1 MTRRVQAL
9 ENERRANA
17 QILDGWKKEKQ
28 ILLKKIEF
36 VRTRYLFLRERRNQF
51 SWKPKRDAL
60 MRPFEKLRFRERPLR
75 SR

>member
-36 VRTRYLFLRERRNQF
+36 VRKRYSF
-51 SWKPKRDAL
+51 W
-60 MRPFEKLRFRERPLR
+60 EKEETNLAG
-75 SR
+75 SRKETH

>member
-1 MTRRVQAL
+1 MSRRVQAL

-36 VRTRYLFLRERRNQF
+36 VRKRYSF
-51 SWKPKRDAL
+51 W
-60 MRPFEKLRFRERPLR
+60 EKEETNLAG
-75 SR
+75 SRKETH